1 MAARISGLGSTGNV
15 SRLSLQ
21 KLRPNPAVDT
31 DRPGHLAHIGA
42 GGFAEGGDA
51 VDRADALRQEGVGGE
66 PAAPEVGAQDA
77 PQSMIIPIVI
87 IAMLAAAPSER
98 VTVTMPADLIAG
110 IDRYERNRSRFIA
123 DAVRHEL
130 KRRRRQELL
139 RSLEEPHPEC
149 ITTSS
154 LGLKSWSQGLP
165 AGDDDLL
172 DPRGGVPLRW
182 SEEQGWQEPEA

>member
-1 MAARISGLGSTGNV
+1 
-15 SRLSLQ
+15 
-21 KLRPNPAVDT
+21 
-31 DRPGHLAHIGA
+31 
-42 GGFAEGGDA
+42 
-51 VDRADALRQEGVGGE
+51 
-66 PAAPEVGAQDA
+66 
-77 PQSMIIPIVI
+77 MIISIVI
-87 IAMLAAAPSER
+87 LIMLAAAPSER

-110 IDRYERNRSRFIA
+110 IDRFERNRSRFIA

-139 RSLEEPHPEC
+139 RSLEEPHPDS
-149 ITTSS
+149 ITTAS
-154 LGLKSWSQGLP
+154 LGLKSWSKGLP

>member
-1 MAARISGLGSTGNV
+1 MGVCTMGWCSRAGRGSRGH
-15 SRLSLQ
+15 
-21 KLRPNPAVDT
+21 PAHDS
-31 DRPGHLAHIGA
+31 A
-42 GGFAEGGDA
+42 GGFAEGTDA
-51 VDRADALRQEGVGGE
+51 CDPADGLGQEGVGSE
-66 PAAPEVGAQDA
+66 LAELTAPEVGTKDA
-77 PQSMIIPIVI
+77 LDSKLIPIVI
-87 IAMLAAAPSER
+87 LAMLAASPSER

-149 ITTSS
+149 NTTSS

-172 DPRGGVPLRW
+172 DPWGGVPLRW

>member
-1 MAARISGLGSTGNV
+1 
-15 SRLSLQ
+15 
-21 KLRPNPAVDT
+21 
-31 DRPGHLAHIGA
+31 
-42 GGFAEGGDA
+42 
-51 VDRADALRQEGVGGE
+51 
-66 PAAPEVGAQDA
+66 
-77 PQSMIIPIVI
+77 MIIPIGI
-87 IAMLAAAPSER
+87 LMMHAAAPTER
-98 VTVTMPADLIAG
+98 VTVTMSADLIAG

-149 ITTSS
+149 ITTVS